1 MKKKDFLLL
10 LQSMNIGEKEIEKI
24 AINCSFMVRKGLV
37 SPADLLYAICCQSTQ
52 GTVSFNDLAAKIDAE
67 NSISVSRQAIAK
79 KVNKQSALAFLQKIL
94 SLVIMSKMDKE
105 LICSLRN
112 TCKYKRIL
120 VQDSTI
126 LALPIRLFDIF
137 SGVSNGHCS
146 VCNARIQC
154 VYDLIAENFISFTI
168 DTYTKNDLKAAPELQ
183 LEPGDMVIR
192 DRGYWSFSEV
202 QRHLSIGADCIYR
215 YKKCQF
221 LDVVTG
227 VKINLLE
234 RLKADNKLDLMVKL
248 PNEES
253 TIVRLIAFPVS
264 EAIANNRRMKA
275 KKEMKSTPTKE
286 MLELLSWSIFVTT
299 IPETEADYDFIFK
312 AYSLRWR
319 IEIIFKAWKSN
330 MEFSKI
336 HNVSQKQLSIILFAR
351 FIMIIICIQ
360 YIYAPARQI
369 IRKLDKYLSLIKL
382 VRYLMKNPVKILQI
396 VRGILNFKGKIDC
409 QILSMAKY
417 CCYEKRKRKNFESN
431 LDQILFLS

>member
-24 AINCSFMVRKGLV
+24 AINCSFMIRKGLV

-67 NSISVSRQAIAK
+67 SCISVSKQAIAK
-79 KVNKQSALAFLQKIL
+79 KVNKKSALAFLQKIL
-94 SLVIMSKMDKE
+94 SLVLMSRIDKE

-137 SGVSNGHCS
+137 SGVSNGHTT

-168 DTYTKNDLKAAPELQ
+168 DPYTKNDLKAAPELS
-183 LEPGDMVIR
+183 LERGDMVIR

-202 QRHLSIGADCIYR
+202 KRHVVIGADCIYR
-215 YKKCQF
+215 YKKCQL
-221 LDVVTG
+221 LDVETG
-227 VKINLLE
+227 EKINLLE
-234 RLKADNKLDLMVKL
+234 RLKTENKLDLMVSL
-248 PNEES
+248 PDEAS

-264 EAIANNRRMKA
+264 EQIANNRRRKA
-275 KKEMKSTPTKE
+275 KKEMKNTPSKE
-286 MLELLSWSIFVTT
+286 LLELLSWSIFVTT

-319 IEIIFKAWKSN
+319 IEIVFKAWKSN

-336 HNVSQKQLSIILFAR
+336 HNVSRTQLSIILFAR

-360 YIYAPARQI
+360 YIYVPAKKI
-369 IRKLDKYLSLIKL
+369 IRTLGKYLSVLKL
-382 VRYLMKNPVKILQI
+382 VRYLMKNPSKMLSI
-396 VRGILNFKGKIDC
+396 VLEISNFKAKIEY
-409 QILSMAKY
+409 QILSLLKY
-417 CCYEKRKRKNFESN
+417 CCYEKRKRKNFESDFD
-431 LDQILFLS
+431 LIFSLG